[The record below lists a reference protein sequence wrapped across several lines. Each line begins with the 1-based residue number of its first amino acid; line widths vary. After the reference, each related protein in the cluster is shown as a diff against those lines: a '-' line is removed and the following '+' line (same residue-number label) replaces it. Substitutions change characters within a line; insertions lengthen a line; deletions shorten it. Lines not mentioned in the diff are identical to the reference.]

1 MIEQKHRVRYLASG
15 RNDEAC
21 CSECNACNEHGDGR
35 IDLDIG
41 TSIFCHIRVDLM
53 SLAKV
58 NWIS

>member
-1 MIEQKHRVRYLASG
+1 MKTLFHDRTDNGGQ
-15 RNDEAC
+15 
-21 CSECNACNEHGDGR
+21 CNACNEHGDGR

-41 TSIFCHIRVDLM
+41 TSIYCHIRVDLM